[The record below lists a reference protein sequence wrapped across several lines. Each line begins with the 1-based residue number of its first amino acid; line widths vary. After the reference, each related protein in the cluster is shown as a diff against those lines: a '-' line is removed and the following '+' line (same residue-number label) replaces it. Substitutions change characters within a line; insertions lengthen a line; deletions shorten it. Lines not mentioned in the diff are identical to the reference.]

1 MARVVYGIHPVKE
14 ALKTGRVQAL
24 FVLEG
29 DSGPALREVHE
40 AALKANV
47 QPIPRTRGALDLLA
61 RNGVHQGVLA
71 LTGEYPYVEVYDL
84 LEAAKRS
91 GKPPLFLVLD
101 SVQDPQNLG
110 GLVRSAHVLGAHG
123 LIIPRDRAV
132 GVTATV
138 VKAAAG
144 ATEHTPI
151 AMVTNLAR
159 ALEELKAASVWVAG
173 AVAQGGEPPWKVDL
187 KGPIALVLGAEGKGI
202 RPLVLRGCDLLIQIP
217 MAGRVASLNVGAAGA
232 CLLYEAVRQRGT

>member
-1 MARVVYGIHPVKE
+1 MARVVYGVHPVRE
-14 ALKTGRVQAL
+14 ALKAGRVQAL

-29 DSGPALREVHE
+29 DSGPALREIFD
-40 AALKANV
+40 AAQKANL
-47 QPIPRTRGALDLLA
+47 QPVPRTRAALDLLA
-61 RNGVHQGVLA
+61 HNGVHQGAVA
-71 LTGEYPYVEVYDL
+71 ITGEYPYVDVVDI

-91 GKPPLFLVLD
+91 GKPPLIVILD

-110 GLVRSAHVLGAHG
+110 SLVRSAHVLGAHG
-123 LIIPRDRAV
+123 VIIPKDRAV

-151 AMVTNLAR
+151 AQATNLAR
-159 ALEELKAASVWVAG
+159 ALEELKAAGVWVAG

-217 MAGRVASLNVGAAGA
+217 MAGRVASLNVGAAGS
-232 CLLYEAVRQRGT
+232 CLLYEAVRQRGK